1 MVDVVSEWDDFGVVI
16 GGAAGALVDLLFVA
30 ISIRAPSI
38 SNSVPLR
45 NRAAH
50 TLVVFG
56 SLLLGAV
63 LLVTPGQPQWLLGTE
78 FVVLSVVMIAAL
90 VTFDR
95 RLEPIGRRG
104 RVDWATRVVS
114 PDTVTAALTGGA
126 GVVTMFGSGWG
137 LFLLVPSA
145 CVAIV
150 GGLAGAWSLLTN
162 VVD

>member
-1 MVDVVSEWDDFGVVI
+1 VSTWNDFGVVI
-16 GGAAGALVDLLFVA
+16 GGAAGALVGLLFVA

-38 SNSVPLR
+38 AASVPLR

-50 TLVVFG
+50 TLIIFG

-63 LLVTPGQPQWLLGTE
+63 LLVTPDQPQWLLGVE
-78 FVVLSVVMIAAL
+78 LVVLAVVMIAAL

-95 RLEPIGRRG
+95 RLEPIGVPG
-104 RVDWATRVVS
+104 RVHWAARVVS
-114 PDTVTAALTGGA
+114 PDTVTATLTGAA
-126 GVVTMFGSGWG
+126 GVLTVAGLGWG

-162 VVD
+162 VPD